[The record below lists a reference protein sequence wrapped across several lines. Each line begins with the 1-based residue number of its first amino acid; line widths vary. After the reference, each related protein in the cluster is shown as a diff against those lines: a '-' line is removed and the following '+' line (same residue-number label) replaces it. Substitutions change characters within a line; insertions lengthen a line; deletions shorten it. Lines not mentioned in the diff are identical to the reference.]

1 MSCGCNLLF
10 SCLFKSTL
18 NQMSTV
24 SKNLKS
30 FVIKTQS
37 TSVSFPMEL
46 INLSL
51 HYYCWCKIPQNPL
64 LHKNN
69 VGGGL
74 LVTNGKRYNPILLRT
89 VRTKHSAVN

>member
-10 SCLFKSTL
+10 SCLFTFTL
-18 NQMSTV
+18 NQISTV

-30 FVIKTQS
+30 FVIKTQF

-46 INLSL
+46 INLSQ

-69 VGGGL
+69 VSRSV
-74 LVTNGKRYNPILLRT
+74 LVKYKRYSPILLRT